1 MSRSRQEKEKEKMRN
16 DWIEAMRWHNR
27 EQALIPL
34 QNIGTGEP
42 GDQLLY
48 RCLIVRFEDIWVKKM
63 KSYLDSLERNKTERH
78 EGYTKK
84 QLEAEIRHYQAKK
97 KDALEKL
104 GEIVYEPVIAIIN
117 EQEEQEQQGQQ
128 QGPPQGLQQQQ
139 GPPQGLQQ
147 QQQDGDGDV
156 VMRGTISIGGKK
168 RRKSRRRK
176 RTRKRRKSRRR
187 KNLKKRTKRRR

>member
-63 KSYLDSLERNKTERH
+63 KSYKNSLKRNKTETH

-84 QLEAEIRHYQAKK
+84 QLEAEIRHYEAKK
-97 KDALEKL
+97 EKALVEL
-104 GEIVYEPVIAIIN
+104 GKIVYEPVIAIIN
-117 EQEEQEQQGQQ
+117 EQEEQEQQRRQGQQ

-139 GPPQGLQQ
+139 Q
-147 QQQDGDGDV
+147 QQQDRDGDV

-187 KNLKKRTKRRR
+187 KRR